1 MKNNN
6 EDIHEEL
13 HEHSHSHE
21 HSHEHSHSHGH
32 SHSHIHTHSA
42 DGNILTAFFLNL
54 FFVVVEAVGG
64 LLTNSFA
71 ILSDSVHD
79 LGDCAA
85 IGCAYVLEK
94 ISKKAP
100 DEKYTYG
107 YRRYTLVSAIITSV
121 VLVFGSAVVIF
132 GSVERLK
139 NPREIH
145 GLGMLII
152 AVLGV
157 IINGAAVLRTHKGTG
172 ANEKAISLHMLEDVL
187 GWVAVLVGSVF
198 IYTLKWYFVDG
209 LLSLVIAVFLLI
221 ESVKNLK
228 EVFGILLE
236 KTPED
241 FSVEEYKNR
250 LSEVDGAEEI
260 HHLHIW
266 SLDGE
271 KMLATLH
278 IKIPET
284 ADLETYKHVKKH
296 IEQVST
302 EMGIEHLTLQIDI
315 GECPCEGSCGI

>member
-1 MKNNN
+1 MKNNR
-6 EDIHEEL
+6 EDVHG
-13 HEHSHSHE
+13 HSHE
-21 HSHEHSHSHGH
+21 DVHGHSHSHSHGH
-32 SHSHIHTHSA
+32 AHAHSA

-54 FFVVVEAVGG
+54 FFVAVEAVGG
-64 LLTNSFA
+64 ILTNSFA
-71 ILSDSVHD
+71 ILSDSFHD

-85 IGCAYVLEK
+85 IGCAYALEK

-121 VLVFGSAVVIF
+121 VLAVGSAVVIL

-139 NPREIH
+139 EPREIH
-145 GLGMLII
+145 GLGMLMI

-187 GWVAVLVGSVF
+187 GWIAVLVGSVF
-198 IYTLKWYFVDG
+198 VYAFKWYFVDG
-209 LLSLVIAVFLLI
+209 LLSLAIAVFLLF
-221 ESVKNLK
+221 ESLKNLK

-241 FSVEEYKNR
+241 FSAEGYKQC
-250 LSEVDGAEEI
+250 LCEIEGAEGI
-260 HHLHIW
+260 HHLHVW

-278 IKIPET
+278 VKMSENSDIE
-284 ADLETYKHVKKH
+284 AYKRVKS
-296 IEQVST
+296 EVERVSR
-302 EMGIEHLTLQIDI
+302 EAGIGHLTLQIDI
-315 GECPCEGSCGI
+315 GECSSKDSCGI

>member
-6 EDIHEEL
+6 EEL
-13 HEHSHSHE
+13 HEHAHSHSHE
-21 HSHEHSHSHGH
+21 HSHEHAHTHGH
-32 SHSHIHTHSA
+32 SHSHVHTHSA

-157 IINGAAVLRTHKGTG
+157 IINGVAVLRTHKGTG

-198 IYTLKWYFVDG
+198 IYALKWYFVDG
-209 LLSLVIAVFLLI
+209 LLSLAIAVFLLI

-228 EVFGILLE
+228 DVFGILLE

-241 FSVEEYKNR
+241 FSVEEYKSR
-250 LSEVDGAEEI
+250 LSEVAGAEEI

-278 IKIPET
+278 IKIPDT
-284 ADLETYKHVKKH
+284 ADLETYKRVKTH
-296 IEQVST
+296 IERVSR
-302 EMGIEHLTLQIDI
+302 EAGIEHLTLQIDI
-315 GECPCEGSCGI
+315 GECPCEDSCGI

>member
-6 EDIHEEL
+6 EDMHEEL
-13 HEHSHSHE
+13 HSHE
-21 HSHEHSHSHGH
+21 HSHEHSHSHSHAH
-32 SHSHIHTHSA
+32 SHSHVHTHSA

-54 FFVVVEAVGG
+54 FFVIVEAVGG
-64 LLTNSFA
+64 VLTNSFA

-79 LGDCAA
+79 LGDCVA

-100 DEKYTYG
+100 DKKYTYG

-121 VLVFGSAVVIF
+121 VLVFGSAVVIL

-209 LLSLVIAVFLLI
+209 LLSLAIAVFLLI

-250 LSEVDGAEEI
+250 LSEVAGAEEI

-278 IKIPET
+278 IKIPDT